1 MSSVD
6 ASCKECTSDSFFFV
20 EISDLVASAVVGG
33 ALAGVNA
40 TAYAFGDP
48 SLALTNTRTTA
59 RQFANGGSIAMGW
72 GTALASGNNP
82 VANVSVVGAGNGV
95 LAYTTTTN
103 LSTTRNSAST
113 NLAMSTGFILA
124 FDSP

>member
-1 MSSVD
+1 MNSVE
-6 ASCKECTSDSFFFV
+6 ASCRECTSDGFFFV
-20 EISDLVASAVVGG
+20 EISDLAASSVVGG

-48 SLALTNTRTTA
+48 SLALTSTETIA
-59 RQFANGGSIAMGW
+59 RQFASGGSLAMGW
-72 GTALASGNNP
+72 ANAVASGNNP
-82 VANVSVVGAGNGV
+82 VTNVSVFGTGNAV

-103 LSTTRNSAST
+103 FSRQTNSAYT
-113 NLAMSTGFILA
+113 NVAMSTGFILA

>member
-1 MSSVD
+1 MNSVD
-6 ASCKECTSDSFFFV
+6 ASCGECTLDSFFFV
-20 EISDLVASAVVGG
+20 EISDLAASAVVGG

-48 SLALTNTRTTA
+48 SLALTNTRTIA
-59 RQFANGGSIAMGW
+59 RQFGSGGSIAMGW
-72 GTALASGNNP
+72 GTAVASGNNP
-82 VANVSVVGAGNGV
+82 VTNVSVFGAGNAV
-95 LAYTTTTN
+95 LAYTTKTN
-103 LSTTRNSAST
+103 FSRQTNSAST

>member
-1 MSSVD
+1 MNSVE
-6 ASCKECTSDSFFFV
+6 ARCRECTSDGFFFV

-59 RQFANGGSIAMGW
+59 RQFGSGGSIAMGW

>member
-1 MSSVD
+1 MNSVD
-6 ASCKECTSDSFFFV
+6 ARCRECTSDSFFFV

-33 ALAGVNA
+33 ALAGATA
-40 TAYAFGDP
+40 TAYAFGDA
-48 SLALTNTRTTA
+48 SLALTNTKTIA

-72 GTALASGNNP
+72 GTAVASGNNP

-103 LSTTRNSAST
+103 LSTTRNSAYT
-113 NLAMSTGFILA
+113 NVAISTGFILA